1 MYLFDRCV
9 YCAQPESPVLFDWK
23 CMGRQ
28 LRPRHAT
35 VDDIRSWQTKE
46 NRLAYVTKR
55 PNVRYQ
61 PQTKI

>member
-1 MYLFDRCV
+1 MYLFDRTGVVCLLRTTR
-9 YCAQPESPVLFDWK
+9 ESRELVTVLFDWK

-46 NRLAYVTKR
+46 NHIWTVS
-55 PNVRYQ
+55 
-61 PQTKI
+61 

>member
-1 MYLFDRCV
+1 MSIQQVCLLRKTRDSRGLV
-9 YCAQPESPVLFDWK
+9 TVLFDWK

-46 NRLAYVTKR
+46 NPCL
-55 PNVRYQ
+55 VRVLNM
-61 PQTKI
+61 